1 MKKRKILYI
10 SMSIPYDNVPHA
22 GGKTFNYYINGFAND
37 IDNEVTMIAKVLPEE
52 EHQIENINPNINT
65 IIVRTPK
72 NKVKK
77 YISYIKSLNSKINPL
92 YRYGNV
98 LTKEIF
104 NQIGN
109 ELDKLKNTGY
119 VPDIVILEWTWMLL
133 FIDQVKKRF
142 PNAKYIASEHD
153 VSFLGAQRQYENA
166 KGFKKIYKKLYYNNL
181 YEREILSIN
190 KCDYVVTHNAK
201 DKKLLLKNGV
211 EQSKLGVI
219 VPYINLPEQV
229 ARKNINKNILFYGA
243 MNRIENEISA
253 EWFIKNVMP
262 EIKDTGAKY
271 VIVGNK
277 PSDELKKYESD
288 NVIIT
293 GFVQDIQPY
302 FSSAMCLA
310 APIQAGA
317 GVKVKILEA
326 MAMGVPVLTNNI
338 GIEGIEVDDGIHYYH
353 CETPEDYNGKIRY
366 IIQNRD
372 EAEKVA
378 QNALKFINDNYNLKN
393 SFKEYS
399 EKIYSL

>member
-1 MKKRKILYI
+1 MLSFTKENVIIPKE
-10 SMSIPYDNVPHA
+10 SIRYRIVANSNNEIDQYNKLKANEVIFP
-22 GGKTFNYYINGFAND
+22 IIND
-37 IDNEVTMIAKVLPEE
+37 IMNNSNNI
-52 EHQIENINPNINT
+52 IE
-65 IIVRTPK
+65 
-72 NKVKK
+72 
-77 YISYIKSLNSKINPL
+77 
-92 YRYGNV
+92 
-98 LTKEIF
+98 
-104 NQIGN
+104 
-109 ELDKLKNTGY
+109 
-119 VPDIVILEWTWMLL
+119 
-133 FIDQVKKRF
+133 
-142 PNAKYIASEHD
+142 
-153 VSFLGAQRQYENA
+153 
-166 KGFKKIYKKLYYNNL
+166 
-181 YEREILSIN
+181 
-190 KCDYVVTHNAK
+190 
-201 DKKLLLKNGV
+201 
-211 EQSKLGVI
+211 
-219 VPYINLPEQV
+219 

-243 MNRIENEISA
+243 MNRMENEISA

>member
-1 MKKRKILYI
+1 M
-10 SMSIPYDNVPHA
+10 
-22 GGKTFNYYINGFAND
+22 
-37 IDNEVTMIAKVLPEE
+37 
-52 EHQIENINPNINT
+52 
-65 IIVRTPK
+65 
-72 NKVKK
+72 
-77 YISYIKSLNSKINPL
+77 
-92 YRYGNV
+92 
-98 LTKEIF
+98 
-104 NQIGN
+104 
-109 ELDKLKNTGY
+109 
-119 VPDIVILEWTWMLL
+119 
-133 FIDQVKKRF
+133 
-142 PNAKYIASEHD
+142 
-153 VSFLGAQRQYENA
+153 
-166 KGFKKIYKKLYYNNL
+166 
-181 YEREILSIN
+181 
-190 KCDYVVTHNAK
+190 
-201 DKKLLLKNGV
+201 
-211 EQSKLGVI
+211 
-219 VPYINLPEQV
+219 
-229 ARKNINKNILFYGA
+229 LFYGA

>member
-181 YEREILSIN
+181 YKREILSIN

-243 MNRIENEISA
+243 MNRMENEISA

-302 FSSAMCLA
+302 FSRAMCLA

>member
-181 YEREILSIN
+181 YKREILSIN

-243 MNRIENEISA
+243 MNRMENEISA
-253 EWFIKNVMP
+253 EWFIKNVMT

-338 GIEGIEVDDGIHYYH
+338 GIEGIEVNDGIHYYH
-353 CETPEDYNGKIRY
+353 CETPEDYNAKIRY

>member
-166 KGFKKIYKKLYYNNL
+166 KGFKKIYKKL
-181 YEREILSIN
+181 
-190 KCDYVVTHNAK
+190 
-201 DKKLLLKNGV
+201 LLKNGV

-243 MNRIENEISA
+243 MNRMENEISA

-338 GIEGIEVDDGIHYYH
+338 GIEGIEVNDGIHYYH

>member
-153 VSFLGAQRQYENA
+153 VSFLGAQRQY
-166 KGFKKIYKKLYYNNL
+166 
-181 YEREILSIN
+181 
-190 KCDYVVTHNAK
+190 
-201 DKKLLLKNGV
+201 
-211 EQSKLGVI
+211 
-219 VPYINLPEQV
+219 
-229 ARKNINKNILFYGA
+229 
-243 MNRIENEISA
+243 
-253 EWFIKNVMP
+253 
-262 EIKDTGAKY
+262 
-271 VIVGNK
+271 
-277 PSDELKKYESD
+277 
-288 NVIIT
+288 
-293 GFVQDIQPY
+293 
-302 FSSAMCLA
+302 
-310 APIQAGA
+310 
-317 GVKVKILEA
+317 
-326 MAMGVPVLTNNI
+326 
-338 GIEGIEVDDGIHYYH
+338 
-353 CETPEDYNGKIRY
+353 GKR
-366 IIQNRD
+366 
-372 EAEKVA
+372 
-378 QNALKFINDNYNLKN
+378 
-393 SFKEYS
+393 
-399 EKIYSL
+399 

>member
-181 YEREILSIN
+181 YKREILSIN

-229 ARKNINKNILFYGA
+229 ARKNINKIILFYGA
-243 MNRIENEISA
+243 MNRMENEISA

-338 GIEGIEVDDGIHYYH
+338 GIEGIEVNDGIHYYH
-353 CETPEDYNGKIRY
+353 CETPEDYNAKIRY

>member
-52 EHQIENINPNINT
+52 EHQIENINPNINP

-181 YEREILSIN
+181 YKREILSIN

-243 MNRIENEISA
+243 MNRMENEISA

-338 GIEGIEVDDGIHYYH
+338 GIEGIEVNDGIHYYH

>member
-72 NKVKK
+72 NKVKLW
-77 YISYIKSLNSKINPL
+77 Y
-92 YRYGNV
+92 
-98 LTKEIF
+98 
-104 NQIGN
+104 

-181 YEREILSIN
+181 YKREILSIN

-219 VPYINLPEQV
+219 VPYINLTEQV
-229 ARKNINKNILFYGA
+229 ARKNINK
-243 MNRIENEISA
+243 
-253 EWFIKNVMP
+253 
-262 EIKDTGAKY
+262 
-271 VIVGNK
+271 
-277 PSDELKKYESD
+277 
-288 NVIIT
+288 
-293 GFVQDIQPY
+293 
-302 FSSAMCLA
+302 
-310 APIQAGA
+310 
-317 GVKVKILEA
+317 
-326 MAMGVPVLTNNI
+326 
-338 GIEGIEVDDGIHYYH
+338 
-353 CETPEDYNGKIRY
+353 
-366 IIQNRD
+366 
-372 EAEKVA
+372 
-378 QNALKFINDNYNLKN
+378 
-393 SFKEYS
+393 
-399 EKIYSL
+399 

>member
-181 YEREILSIN
+181 YKREILSIN

-243 MNRIENEISA
+243 MNRMENEISA

-317 GVKVKILEA
+317 SVKVKILEA

>member
-181 YEREILSIN
+181 YKREILSIN

-229 ARKNINKNILFYGA
+229 ARKI
-243 MNRIENEISA
+243 
-253 EWFIKNVMP
+253 
-262 EIKDTGAKY
+262 
-271 VIVGNK
+271 
-277 PSDELKKYESD
+277 
-288 NVIIT
+288 
-293 GFVQDIQPY
+293 
-302 FSSAMCLA
+302 
-310 APIQAGA
+310 
-317 GVKVKILEA
+317 
-326 MAMGVPVLTNNI
+326 
-338 GIEGIEVDDGIHYYH
+338 
-353 CETPEDYNGKIRY
+353 
-366 IIQNRD
+366 
-372 EAEKVA
+372 
-378 QNALKFINDNYNLKN
+378 
-393 SFKEYS
+393 
-399 EKIYSL
+399 